1 MCIDREQHKSC
12 PQVLL
17 SCSLR
22 PCQVIQASEVNEFPG
37 QGEGGQTAALE
48 LKETVIWSWI

>member
-1 MCIDREQHKSC
+1 MNIDREQHEPC

-22 PCQVIQASEVNEFPG
+22 PCQVIQASEVGEFPG
-37 QGEGGQTAALE
+37 RVREARLQGKNNLP
-48 LKETVIWSWI
+48 LD